1 MYILNKHVKW
11 RKEKREI
18 FICNCKKLIDLKVEL
33 GFENTLKKFEKG
45 FSEEDL
51 SKKDI
56 LLFKDLQKLRFLSKL
71 SIRSIK
77 EEEFSEAMSLLDRE
91 LKGRVRTNEFLYK
104 KFKIFHRFFIGIFI
118 DKEIIG
124 LICGFPREDY
134 LLISELAVDSRF
146 RNRDYGRK
154 LVESFEERA
163 KQKFKKI
170 NVPVMAYQIRVPTT

>member
-91 LKGRVRTNEFLYK
+91 LKGRVRTNELLYK
-104 KFKIFHRFFIGIFI
+104 KFKIF
-118 DKEIIG
+118 
-124 LICGFPREDY
+124 
-134 LLISELAVDSRF
+134 
-146 RNRDYGRK
+146 
-154 LVESFEERA
+154 
-163 KQKFKKI
+163 
-170 NVPVMAYQIRVPTT
+170 